1 MSRVNELLDKIE
13 ALEKELVEE
22 LRTIE
27 PRLRYTIQ
35 DKKVRFSAEVKK
47 RQKLLVRRWFNYV
60 YDSGFWIIL
69 TIPLVWSALIP
80 MLILDAAIG
89 LFQLLCFPVYGIP
102 FVKRREYIVFDRHSL
117 PYLNIIEKLNCTY
130 CAYFNGVMGYVREV
144 AARTEQYWCP
154 IRHARSIKPVHS
166 RYRHFFPYGDAEA
179 YRSGLA
185 EVRKHF
191 EDVRPPDED
200 AEPIEPE
207 HPGQ

>member
-1 MSRVNELLDKIE
+1 MSRVDDILNRID
-13 ALEKELVEE
+13 ALEKELREE

-35 DKKVRFSAEVKK
+35 DRKVRFSAEVKK
-47 RQKLLVRRWFNYV
+47 RHKLLVKRWFDYV
-60 YDSGFWIIL
+60 YDSGFMIVL

-89 LFQLLCFPVYGIP
+89 LYQLICFPVYGIP

-117 PYLNIIEKLNCTY
+117 SYLNFIEKVNCTY

-154 IRHARSIKPVHS
+154 IRHARPVKPTHS
-166 RYRHFFPYGDAEA
+166 RYRQFFPYGDAEA

-185 EVRKHF
+185 EVRKRF
-191 EDVRPPDED
+191 EDLKPPEED
-200 AEPIEPE
+200 TGA
-207 HPGQ
+207 